1 MTATGANAQIS
12 LGEKFADIQEKVGT
26 IFKVVGG
33 MLPGGRF
40 QMHTTKVRGVDYKCF
55 KNLPDAIGDFYRP
68 FILSHG
74 NKIWIHYEEETITW
88 ASALESYE
96 ALGAELRSTYGVKP
110 GESVGILMRNIPE
123 FMLAFLGATAAGC
136 RAVPLNAMWNAK
148 EVEYAVKD
156 SDCKVVLC
164 DPERM
169 ELLKDC
175 VGDLGF
181 KMVLCRG
188 DKATAEAAGAATWE
202 DVIAAGKGK
211 PRPSLKGIGPEDD
224 AMIMY
229 TSGTTGFPKGVV
241 HTMRSLGTACK
252 IGELSAAASS
262 EPESKAILAVP
273 LFHITSLMQ
282 LFLHSI
288 PAGIELVMLRKWDAG
303 RALELI
309 DKLKVTRFIGVPTMV
324 RDMIEHPDFTVEK
337 VASMKQFAA
346 GGAPVPPAQV
356 EKMRKITKST
366 SSAQGYGLTETA
378 GGVIVNRGVDYLRHP
393 TSCGKAL
400 PFLVEVGILDPA
412 TNQPVKE
419 GERGELCI
427 RSAVNMVRYH
437 NRPEDT
443 KKAIDENGYFHSG
456 DVAKMEGGFV
466 YILDRLKDI
475 IIRGGENIDCSEVE
489 AALYAHP
496 AVRECSVFG
505 LPDERLGEVVGCAIW
520 VEGDVTTAEIS
531 QHCAAKLAKFK
542 VPLAQHVFF
551 HSEELPKGATGK
563 LDKKGLR
570 DHYGAAIKG
579 APMSKM

>member
-1 MTATGANAQIS
+1 MTGVNAQIS
-12 LGEKFADIQEKVGT
+12 FGEKLADIREKVGT
-26 IFKVVGG
+26 VVAVVGG

-40 QMHTTKVRGVDYKCF
+40 QLGTDKVRGVDYKVF
-55 KNLPDAIGDFYRP
+55 KTLPDAIGDFYRP
-68 FILSHG
+68 FMLAHG
-74 NKIWIHYEEETITW
+74 NKTWLHYEDETMTFGQ
-88 ASALESYE
+88 ALQTYE
-96 ALGAELRSTYGVKP
+96 ALGAELTTTYGVKP
-110 GESVGILMRNIPE
+110 GESVGIFMRNVPE

-136 RAVPLNAMWNAK
+136 RAVPLNAMWNSK

-156 SDCKVVLC
+156 ADCKVVLC

-169 ELLKDC
+169 ELLMPFA
-175 VGDLGF
+175 GELGF
-181 KMVLCRG
+181 KMILCRA
-188 DKATAEAAGAATWE
+188 DKAAADAVGAATWN
-202 DVIAAGKGK
+202 DVVTAGHGK
-211 PRPSLKGIGPEDD
+211 PRPSLKGIKPEDD

-262 EPESKAILAVP
+262 EPNSKAILAVP
-273 LFHITSLMQ
+273 LFHITALMN

-303 RALELI
+303 KALDLI
-309 DKLKVTRFIGVPTMV
+309 EKLKVTRFIGVPTMI
-324 RDMIEHPDFTVEK
+324 RDMLEHPEFSNER

-356 EKMRKITKST
+356 DKMRKITKST
-366 SSAQGYGLTETA
+366 SSAQGYGLTETC
-378 GGVIVNRGVDYLRHP
+378 GGVVVNRGVDYLKHP
-393 TSCGKAL
+393 TSCGKPI
-400 PFLVEVGILDPA
+400 PFIVEVGILDPA
-412 TNQPVKE
+412 TNKPVKE

-427 RSAVNMVRYH
+427 KSAVNMVRYH

-443 KKAIDENGYFHSG
+443 KKALDSNGFFHSG
-456 DVAKMEGGFV
+456 DVAKIEGGFV

-475 IIRGGENIDCSEVE
+475 IIRGGENIDCSEIE
-489 AALYAHP
+489 AALYQHP

-520 VEGDVTTAEIS
+520 VQGEATAAEIS
-531 QHCAAKLAKFK
+531 QHCAGKLAKFK
-542 VPLAQHVFF
+542 VPEAQNVFF

-570 DHYGAAIKG
+570 DKYSAAIKG